1 MKKLLNIIQF
11 RQFVIAGV
19 VFAIYSIFSAAHAF
33 EQLKKTEVSLN
44 AEGKPIRD
52 FLRDFAVTQGIDIF
66 VDPSIDGAVSGK
78 FKLKPEVL
86 LNTLAVSHRFKWYF
100 EGDILQV
107 VPDAE
112 MTSEIISIQDTNW
125 PKLKAALSRMSLI
138 DPKFPLVVSPTDGTM
153 RVSGPKRYV
162 DQIKQA
168 IKSITQ
174 VPEGSGFTASNRADI
189 RVFPLNHVWAA
200 DTRTGT
206 GSSQVIV
213 PGVATVLKRLFASES
228 QPSIGAEANNQLRT
242 ISPNR
247 TVPIR
252 GSTEVVQVPPDRNP
266 SAPPSL
272 FSGQNIARPRY
283 PQIEA
288 DVRQNAVL
296 IRDLPERLALYGPVI
311 AKLDQPTGL
320 VEIDVQIVEISSDF
334 VEQLG
339 IDWRGRSSRVQGQFG
354 TTPTIDQP
362 DVVSSVIGGSFTTLA
377 GGAVRNLILRVN
389 ALVDTGHAKVQAS
402 PKILTMANVEAIVEN
417 KSEFYVRVASN
428 LDANLFTVS
437 SGTSLRVTPMLSWM
451 GKDKAVS
458 MAITIEDGNLTD
470 RTVDNIPVV
479 TRNTI
484 NTQASV
490 KEGESL
496 LIAGYSKELIQDNEL
511 GVPGLSSIPFLG
523 RAFKSNSKKTQKVER
538 FVLITPK
545 TFGHS
550 AERSRAATF
559 SFQ

>member
-1 MKKLLNIIQF
+1 METLKKAFNFRRFLLLG
-11 RQFVIAGV
+11 IA
-19 VFAIYSIFSAAHAF
+19 FALISIATAPKAF
-33 EQLKKTEVSLN
+33 AQLKKTEISLN
-44 AEGKPIRD
+44 AEAKPVRD
-52 FLRDFAVTQGIDIF
+52 FLRDFAATQGIDIY
-66 VDPSIDGAVSGK
+66 VDPSVDGAVSGK
-78 FKLKPEVL
+78 FKLKPEAL
-86 LNTLAVSHRFKWYF
+86 LNMLAVSHRFKWYF

-112 MTSEIISIQDTNW
+112 MTSEIISVPDANW
-125 PKLKAALSRMSLI
+125 PKLKASLSRMSLI
-138 DPKFPLVVSPTDGTM
+138 DPKFPMVISPTDGTM

-168 IKSITQ
+168 VRSFMNSSD
-174 VPEGSGFTASNRADI
+174 GSGAPSNSSRADI
-189 RVFPLNHVWAA
+189 RIFPLSHVWAA

-206 GSSQVIV
+206 GNSQVIV
-213 PGVATVLKRLFASES
+213 PGVATVLKKLFAAEMQAGGGLQNNSEV
-228 QPSIGAEANNQLRT
+228 RT
-242 ISPNR
+242 ISPTR
-247 TVPIR
+247 TVPIK
-252 GSTEVVQVPPDRNP
+252 GSTESVQVPPERFPFAN
-266 SAPPSL
+266 SSTAPRS
-272 FSGQNIARPRY
+272 RY

-296 IRDLPERLALYGPVI
+296 IRDLPERLAMYGPI
-311 AKLDQPTGL
+311 ISRLDQPTGL

-339 IDWRGRSSRVQGQFG
+339 IDWRGRSSHFQSQVG
-354 TTPTIDQP
+354 TTPTIDKV
-362 DVVSSVIGGSFTTLA
+362 DVVSSIVGGSFTTLA
-377 GGAVRNLILRVN
+377 GNAVRNLIVRVN

-417 KSEFYVRVASN
+417 KSDFYVRVASN

-437 SGTSLRVTPMLSWM
+437 SGTSLRVTPMLSWI
-451 GKDKAVS
+451 GKDKAVA
-458 MAITIEDGNLTD
+458 MAISIEDGTLTD

-479 TRNTI
+479 SRNTI

-496 LIAGYSKELIQDNEL
+496 LIAGYSKELVSDSEA
-511 GVPGLSSIPFLG
+511 GVPGLSAIPFFG
-523 RAFKSNSKKTQKVER
+523 RAFKSNSKKVQKIER

-545 TFGHS
+545 TFGHTV
-550 AERSRAATF
+550 ERTRSATF